1 MSQVML
7 ENAVEVEADGQ
18 QVADGVVFH
27 GIPQPEPKAGTVINA
42 RLAAARKLSGQILRE
57 SDDPGAITR
66 MPLSLLATKHAK
78 DVTITA
84 GREFAASLTDLTVGD
99 VMDENGAIKNCRD
112 LEAQAINDGSFS
124 RLLAKDD
131 ISTYRLV
138 SGGRNETAPAEACR
152 QTARDFLRQF
162 GHAE

>member
-7 ENAVEVEADGQ
+7 EDAVEVDADGQ
-18 QVADGVVFH
+18 QVADSVVFH
-27 GIPQPEPKAGTVINA
+27 GIPQPEPKSGTVINA
-42 RLAAARKLSGQILRE
+42 RLAAARKLSGTILRE

-78 DVTITA
+78 DVTLTA

-152 QTARDFLRQF
+152 QTAREFLRQF

>member
-1 MSQVML
+1 ML
-7 ENAVEVEADGQ
+7 EDAVVEEQAVSD
-18 QVADGVVFH
+18 DVVFH
-27 GIPQPEPKAGTVINA
+27 NLPQPEPKVGKGINA

-57 SDDPGAITR
+57 SDDPGAIQR

-84 GREFAASLTDLTVGD
+84 GRDFAASLADLTVGD
-99 VMDENGAIKNCRD
+99 VMDEEGAISNCRS

-124 RLLAKDD
+124 RLLAKDE

-138 SGGRNETAPAEACR
+138 SGGRNETAPPEACR
-152 QTARDFLRQF
+152 QTAREFLRQF